1 VHLESI
7 QASLVNPFSLRLYR
21 AVDVLVFNPPYVPTG
36 AIEAHAAQN
45 EGHIQGSWAGGF
57 NGMQVTN
64 KLLDRLDVRIQFLL
78 GGAFTTDL
86 AQILL
91 SPTGRFY
98 LVALKQN
105 DIPDIIHRLSQQGM
119 LCEVSLVHP
128 FV

>member
-1 VHLESI
+1 MHLESI

-21 AVDVLVFNPPYVPTG
+21 AVDLLVFNPPYVPTDT
-36 AIEAHAAQN
+36 IEADVAQN
-45 EGHIQGSWAGGF
+45 EGHIQGSWAGGP
-57 NGMQVTN
+57 NGMQVTD

-78 GGAFTTDL
+78 AVFVTDL

-105 DIPDIIHRLSQQGM
+105 DVPGITQRISQQGM
-119 LCEVSLVHP
+119 LCEVSLGHFLV
-128 FV
+128 